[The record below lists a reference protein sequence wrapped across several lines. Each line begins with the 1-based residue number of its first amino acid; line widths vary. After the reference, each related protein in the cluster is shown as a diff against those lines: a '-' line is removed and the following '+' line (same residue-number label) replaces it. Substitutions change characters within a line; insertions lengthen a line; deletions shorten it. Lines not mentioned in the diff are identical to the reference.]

1 MNEDI
6 FNKLPPKTIPIIQRA
21 YEHQTKGW
29 TDNDYKAC
37 FYAFTETF
45 GKAIPAKK
53 FDALVHYWGKT
64 LDKGSFNYTKNRR
77 GYTLVPNKMINQKGD
92 DYSTKSFVQESPF
105 RKQYKPKSLAESVGT
120 LHAKMVG
127 ENLV

>member
-6 FNKLPPKTIPIIQRA
+6 FNKLPPKTITIILRA
-21 YEHQTKGW
+21 YEHQKKGW

-37 FYAFTETF
+37 FYAFTEIT
-45 GKAIPAKK
+45 GKAIPATK

-64 LDKGSFNYTKNRR
+64 LDKGSFNYAKNRR
-77 GYTLVPNKMINQKGD
+77 GYTLVPNKMINQKD

-105 RKQYKPKSLAESVGT
+105 RKQYERKSLADSVGNP
-120 LHAKMVG
+120 HARMVG

>member
-6 FNKLPPKTIPIIQRA
+6 FNKLPPKTIPIILRA
-21 YEHQTKGW
+21 YEHQIKGW
-29 TDNDYKAC
+29 TDKDYKAC

-45 GKAIPAKK
+45 GKAIPATK
-53 FDALVHYWGKT
+53 FDALVRYWGKT
-64 LDKGSFNYTKNRR
+64 VDKGSFNYMKNRR
-77 GYTLVPNKMINQKGD
+77 GYTLGPNKMVNQKD
-92 DYSTKSFVQESPF
+92 DYSTKSFAQESPF
-105 RKQYKPKSLAESVGT
+105 HKQYEPKSLADSIGN

>member
-21 YEHQTKGW
+21 YQHLGKGW
-29 TDNDYKAC
+29 TNNDYKAC
-37 FYAFTETF
+37 FYAFTETH
-45 GKAIPAKK
+45 GKAIPADK
-53 FDALVHYWGKT
+53 FDALVRYWGKT
-64 LDKGSFNYTKNRR
+64 LDKGSFNYMKNRN
-77 GYTLVPNKMINQKGD
+77 GYSLVPNKMINNRR
-92 DYSTKSFVQESPF
+92 DYDTKSFVQESPF
-105 RKQYKPKSLAESVGT
+105 RSQYSQKSLADSVGS

>member
-6 FNKLPPKTIPIIQRA
+6 FNKLPPKTITIILRA
-21 YEHQTKGW
+21 YEHQKKGW

-37 FYAFTETF
+37 FYAFTEIT
-45 GKAIPAKK
+45 GKAIPATK

-64 LDKGSFNYTKNRR
+64 LDKGSFNCAKNRR
-77 GYTLVPNKMINQKGD
+77 GYTLVPNKMINQKD

-105 RKQYKPKSLAESVGT
+105 RKQYKRKSLADSVGN
-120 LHAKMVG
+120 LHARMVG

>member
-6 FNKLPPKTIPIIQRA
+6 FNKLPPKTIPIILRA

-29 TDNDYKAC
+29 TNNDYKAC

-45 GKAIPAKK
+45 GKAIPATK
-53 FDALVHYWGKT
+53 FDALVRYWGKT
-64 LDKGSFNYTKNRR
+64 LDKGSFNYMKNRR
-77 GYTLVPNKMINQKGD
+77 GYTLVPNKMINQKD
-92 DYSTKSFVQESPF
+92 DCSTKSFVQKSPF
-105 RKQYKPKSLAESVGT
+105 REQYERRSLADSVGS